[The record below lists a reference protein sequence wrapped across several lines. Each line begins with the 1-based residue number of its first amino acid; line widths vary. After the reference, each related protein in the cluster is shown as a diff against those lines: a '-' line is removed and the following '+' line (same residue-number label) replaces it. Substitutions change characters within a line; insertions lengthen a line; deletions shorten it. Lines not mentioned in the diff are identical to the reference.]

1 MIADLFIKILN
12 LSIGAVPIMAVLLIF
27 RLLFKKAVPRK
38 VFYIAWALVFL
49 RLMVPFS
56 FESDLSFFS
65 LIPKAEVVEGNIG
78 TSVVFVENEN
88 ERVEFPVLI
97 NPDREN
103 PNVDWVYHSA
113 ITGEVVTGPDI
124 TTVPMDKNMILGTIW
139 IFGAAGLFLFG
150 IIGYFAVLKK
160 TKFESV
166 PYTKNIRLSD
176 FFKTPVVCGL
186 FRPKIILPMNFDLD
200 DEMKVK
206 SVIAHEC
213 THIRRGD
220 NLWRLLASFTLYIH
234 WFNPLVWLCYDGFI
248 RDMEVSCDEEV
259 LGKSEKDIRG
269 EYAESLVS
277 LSGSGTSPLYGGVLS
292 FGESAIKE
300 RVKCIM
306 NFKKARVFI
315 VIICAMAAVALG
327 VIFLTNPSVIDKP
340 EEYYEISMEKTEALV
355 FDKEKGIDIS
365 AKIRN
370 ISDVPIYVYPE
381 IELYFYEG
389 NIWMFFGNYYP
400 SEGTVVL
407 NPGTEGVLCGNLA
420 PELFDAVP
428 KTAGKYKIRRQIS
441 KDSGNSELIDYAEYF
456 FEIKEE
462 SNFVNSL
469 ANADRKGDI
478 VTLGNYYGEI
488 EWLVLDV
495 KDDNLLLI
503 TLDCIDAL
511 PYNNERKKL
520 TWENSDIRKWLNED
534 FIEMAFS
541 EEEKDLILT
550 TELEN
555 PDNKRNGG
563 AIGGN
568 ITEDKI
574 FFLSHDE
581 ILKYFPNGLNIHT
594 EPTARVEKELLKL
607 NIDGRENWW
616 WWTRSPGLGQDMA
629 TAVNGV
635 TFGIADDGLVVS
647 EKCGVRPAMWINKNG
662 ETGYTFSNAGETN
675 IQIGYDIYAAIYSGK
690 VPEGKYIPNS
700 SVLPKEVVWANE
712 EQKKYCEELIDGID
726 LWQASAFMVGA
737 SYDESARV
745 GIDINQANKLLKII
759 KEAELTVSE
768 PTNPNTPAAKEIHIM
783 MNSGEYIKIVW
794 DTSYFTI
801 YSKGEK
807 NAYRF
812 DASGIKESFTEFYNL
827 SSDYFIAGAGTL
839 AQYPDD
845 SGTEYLIPKSEETKA
860 TLFNNSDKFAA
871 ESNLGGELR
880 DLLKY
885 ENFESVVNPDENQIS
900 SIGNPL
906 TYVDSVEFARTEDGK
921 KYTIDLYE
929 KGFVLRGSASGKL
942 NGAIVTVEE
951 NTWNYFV
958 NKVNKEFESLEK
970 IPYWFGLVNNKN
982 ILEVNAKHLN
992 YTRGYISSNKL
1003 EEDPIREIAY
1013 RLRNIGVAS
1022 EAERFSGN
1030 KLPEI
1035 TEEHITL
1042 TVEFNTWTKYSVI
1055 FTKTEVIM
1063 VSSDMS
1069 YGLRY
1074 KTKIDGYDYFY
1085 DFATEEG
1092 LINAITG

>member
-12 LSIGAVPIMAVLLIF
+12 LSIGAVPIMAALLIL

-56 FESDLSFFS
+56 FESDLSFFNHV
-65 LIPKAEVVEGNIG
+65 PKAEVVEENIG

-88 ERVEFPVLI
+88 ERVEFPVFI

-103 PNVDWVYHSA
+103 PNVDWVHHSA

-213 THIRRGD
+213 THIRRRD

-315 VIICAMAAVALG
+315 VIICVMAAVALG

-462 SNFVNSL
+462 SNFVN
-469 ANADRKGDI
+469 AN
-478 VTLGNYYGEI
+478 
-488 EWLVLDV
+488 
-495 KDDNLLLI
+495 DD
-503 TLDCIDAL
+503 
-511 PYNNERKKL
+511 
-520 TWENSDIRKWLNED
+520 
-534 FIEMAFS
+534 
-541 EEEKDLILT
+541 
-550 TELEN
+550 
-555 PDNKRNGG
+555 
-563 AIGGN
+563 
-568 ITEDKI
+568 
-574 FFLSHDE
+574 
-581 ILKYFPNGLNIHT
+581 KY
-594 EPTARVEKELLKL
+594 
-607 NIDGRENWW
+607 
-616 WWTRSPGLGQDMA
+616 S
-629 TAVNGV
+629 
-635 TFGIADDGLVVS
+635 
-647 EKCGVRPAMWINKNG
+647 
-662 ETGYTFSNAGETN
+662 TN
-675 IQIGYDIYAAIYSGK
+675 QSVIYK
-690 VPEGKYIPNS
+690 
-700 SVLPKEVVWANE
+700 
-712 EQKKYCEELIDGID
+712 
-726 LWQASAFMVGA
+726 
-737 SYDESARV
+737 
-745 GIDINQANKLLKII
+745 
-759 KEAELTVSE
+759 
-768 PTNPNTPAAKEIHIM
+768 
-783 MNSGEYIKIVW
+783 
-794 DTSYFTI
+794 TI
-801 YSKGEK
+801 
-807 NAYRF
+807 
-812 DASGIKESFTEFYNL
+812 
-827 SSDYFIAGAGTL
+827 
-839 AQYPDD
+839 
-845 SGTEYLIPKSEETKA
+845 
-860 TLFNNSDKFAA
+860 
-871 ESNLGGELR
+871 
-880 DLLKY
+880 
-885 ENFESVVNPDENQIS
+885 
-900 SIGNPL
+900 
-906 TYVDSVEFARTEDGK
+906 
-921 KYTIDLYE
+921 
-929 KGFVLRGSASGKL
+929 
-942 NGAIVTVEE
+942 
-951 NTWNYFV
+951 
-958 NKVNKEFESLEK
+958 KVNKENTKYTTKEGVLYSKDEKKIYMYPPAKEGNFTILPNVEELFKLAFFGNNYLNEITIPNTVKKVGDACFEGCTNLEIVNLNALNLEGSDHFENTKLNNPKEIKLLINPSTEKILKELCSILIIEFNSNIKLEK
-970 IPYWFGLVNNKN
+970 E
-982 ILEVNAKHLN
+982 ILILKIFFP
-992 YTRGYISSNKL
+992 ISQI
-1003 EEDPIREIAY
+1003 EEEI
-1013 RLRNIGVAS
+1013 
-1022 EAERFSGN
+1022 
-1030 KLPEI
+1030 K
-1035 TEEHITL
+1035 
-1042 TVEFNTWTKYSVI
+1042 
-1055 FTKTEVIM
+1055 
-1063 VSSDMS
+1063 
-1069 YGLRY
+1069 
-1074 KTKIDGYDYFY
+1074 
-1085 DFATEEG
+1085 
-1092 LINAITG
+1092 